1 MEKIMKKTKNTLK
14 EVKNKSWMYFLMRRR
29 IVTILL
35 LAIQL
40 AFIIYLIFSSS
51 LLSSTIALFLN
62 ALSVIVCIHIVNK
75 SEKSSFKLAWVFM
88 IMAFPLFGGMLYLFF
103 MTQKSLRRFKE
114 KYSENEREIGPLFFK
129 NGDCLEKAVK
139 DCPESAGRMRYLQNK
154 CAFPVFSSSECE
166 YFPSGVKKLERLKE
180 ELEKAEKYIFI
191 EYFIICGGKMW
202 SEIFDILVRKAAE
215 GIKVRIIYDD
225 IGSFFFLPS
234 NYPKILASYGI
245 ECMVFNKFRPF
256 LTTASNNRD
265 HRKIVSVDGKVAF
278 TGGINI
284 SDEYIGEIEK
294 HGRWKDSAVMIKGDG
309 AWSLTLIFLEMWQ
322 ICCAEKRCPFK
333 ADEDLTVFYPGKSD
347 IEHQGYV
354 QHYAD
359 SPLDREY
366 VGENVYTSIIS
377 SSQKY
382 LYITTPYLIV
392 DDAMTESLVYAA
404 KRGVDVRIITPEIG
418 DHWYVHTTT
427 RSYYHDLISNGV
439 RIFEYK
445 DGFCHAKLFVSDD
458 AVATVGT
465 VNLDYRSLYHHF
477 ECGCCFMD
485 EKVIEDVKRDFF
497 DTENESR
504 EIKAQDCKRGF
515 FISVIQTLLRLMA
528 PLM

>member
-1 MEKIMKKTKNTLK
+1 MKKTKNTLK
-14 EVKNKSWMYFLMRRR
+14 EVKNKRWMYYLLRRR

-35 LAIQL
+35 LGIQL

-51 LLSSTIALFLN
+51 LMSSSIALLLN
-62 ALSVIVCIHIVNK
+62 ALSVVVCVYVVNTSDK
-75 SEKSSFKLAWVFM
+75 TSFKLAWVFM
-88 IMAFPLFGGMLYLFF
+88 IMMFPLFGGMLYLFF

-114 KYSENEREIGPLFFK
+114 IYGENEMKMRPLFFK
-129 NGDCLEKAVK
+129 NGDCLNAALA
-139 DCPESAGRMRYLQNK
+139 DRPQSAGLMRYLQSK
-154 CAFPVFSSSECE
+154 CSFPVFSSSECE
-166 YFPSGVKKLERLKE
+166 YFPSGKIKLERLKE
-180 ELEKAEKYIFI
+180 ELEKAQKYIFI

-202 SEIFDILVRKAAE
+202 SEIFDILKRKAAE
-215 GIKVRIIYDD
+215 GVKVRIIYDD
-225 IGSFFFLPS
+225 VGSFLFLPS
-234 NYPKILASYGI
+234 NYPKILATYNI
-245 ECMVFNKFRPF
+245 ECIVFNRFRPF

-265 HRKIVSVDGKVAF
+265 HRKIVSIDGKVAF

-284 SDEYIGEIEK
+284 SDEYIGEVEK
-294 HGRWKDSAVMIKGDG
+294 HGRWKDSAVMVRGDG

-347 IEHQGYV
+347 IEHCGYV
-354 QHYAD
+354 QPYAD
-359 SPLDREY
+359 SPLDKEY
-366 VGENVYTSIIS
+366 VGENVYTGIINS
-377 SSQKY
+377 AQKY
-382 LYITTPYLIV
+382 LYITTPYLII
-392 DDAMTESLVYAA
+392 DDAMTEKLIYAA
-404 KRGVDVRIITPEIG
+404 KRGVDVRIITPGIG

-485 EKVIEDVKRDFF
+485 DKVVTDVKKDFLDTEMQSNEVKIEDYR
-497 DTENESR
+497 
-504 EIKAQDCKRGF
+504 RGF
-515 FISVIQTLLRLMA
+515 FTAIMQTVLRLIA